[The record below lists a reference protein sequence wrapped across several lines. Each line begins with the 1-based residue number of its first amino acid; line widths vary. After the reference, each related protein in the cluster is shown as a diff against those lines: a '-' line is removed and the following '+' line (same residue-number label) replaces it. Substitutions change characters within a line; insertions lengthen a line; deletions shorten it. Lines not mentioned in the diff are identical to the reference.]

1 MINLILRRWASRL
14 TSSITGSAP
23 APVPITRRRH
33 FQGISSSNGQRGVP
47 KGVAKLFG
55 RLLLSLANL
64 AAVDHHIVFVRD
76 AVYPD

>member
-1 MINLILRRWASRL
+1 MQLRSANRQRSGAS
-14 TSSITGSAP
+14 ADHP
-23 APVPITRRRH
+23 ATTFPRNIFLH
-33 FQGISSSNGQRGVP
+33 GQRGVS

-55 RLLLSLANL
+55 YLLLSLANR

>member
-1 MINLILRRWASRL
+1 MDK
-14 TSSITGSAP
+14 
-23 APVPITRRRH
+23 
-33 FQGISSSNGQRGVP
+33 GVCP

-55 RLLLSLANL
+55 WLLLSLADL